1 MLAHASAGFRKALL
15 KHAPRLTTFHLSIE
29 FIQRQLET
37 RREGV
42 HEVLR
47 LRKLERF
54 DSGSDSSL
62 SLREFLVASADLLQ
76 TLYVS
81 AKLVRRLHQ
90 FPGFAIGVF
99 GDEKRP
105 EILFQGVGDHVE

>member
-1 MLAHASAGFRKALL
+1 MAASNRLIRRRSSVHRTSLL
-15 KHAPRLTTFHLSIE
+15 RFTTFDWSIE
-29 FIQRQLET
+29 FIQRQLKT

-47 LRKLERF
+47 LREIERF

-62 SLREFLVASADLLQ
+62 RLREFLVASADLLQ

-90 FPGFAIGVF
+90 FPRLAIGVF
-99 GDEKRP
+99 GDEERP
-105 EILFQGVGDHVE
+105 VILFQS